1 MKSLPKKIFLTIV
14 PWAFFGILLAKPDM
28 DNPFTYG
35 HLSSIFI
42 ALFSLF
48 SLIIVI
54 AVDVYT
60 RLVKLEKQQESA
72 VIRDETDKAV

>member
-1 MKSLPKKIFLTIV
+1 MKYLPKKIFCFLGV
-14 PWAFFGILLAKPDM
+14 SAFLMILLAKPDM

-42 ALFSLF
+42 ALLSLF
-48 SLIIVI
+48 SLIFVI

-60 RLVKLEKQQESA
+60 RLVKLEKLQESA
-72 VIRDETDKAV
+72 VTRDETDKAV